1 MRLGSFLHLPGS
13 FDSCLE
19 ADAGSFRGKHCLLSI
34 VSSGSTQ
41 RTEATAAHLPASVA
55 AEAVRWRRMLQ
66 EAGMTGINILA
77 EIDKILQL
85 TWKFETIEE
94 ILQ

>member
-34 VSSGSTQ
+34 VSSSSTQ
-41 RTEATAAHLPASVA
+41 RTEATAAHLPA
-55 AEAVRWRRMLQ
+55 AEAMRWRRMLQ
-66 EAGMTGINILA
+66 EAGMTGINILL

-85 TWKFETIEE
+85 T
-94 ILQ
+94 